1 MFISIWLVSFVQAEL
16 VAVKEEF
23 LLGIASRRYNQRGR
37 NSKPMLDIIYFHSHP
52 VFFRSSYGAPL
63 AQRASYLALHSYL
76 FGPAAQLIMI
86 ILSLTA

>member
-37 NSKPMLDIIYFHSHP
+37 NSKPM
-52 VFFRSSYGAPL
+52 
-63 AQRASYLALHSYL
+63 
-76 FGPAAQLIMI
+76 
-86 ILSLTA
+86 ILSIFTPIQCFLEAHMAHHWPKELLIWHCTVISLGQQHS